1 MDFLRTICAII
12 FTLVSFGALAII
24 ALFISCDLAAE
35 QERKQKLEDKKN
47 R

>member
-12 FTLVSFGALAII
+12 FALVSFGALAVI
-24 ALFISCDLAAE
+24 ALFVSCDLAAE
-35 QERKQKLEDKKN
+35 QERKQALEDKKN

>member
-1 MDFLRTICAII
+1 MEFLRTICAIL
-12 FTLVSFGALAII
+12 FALVSFGAFAII

-35 QERKQKLEDKKN
+35 QERKQALEDKKK